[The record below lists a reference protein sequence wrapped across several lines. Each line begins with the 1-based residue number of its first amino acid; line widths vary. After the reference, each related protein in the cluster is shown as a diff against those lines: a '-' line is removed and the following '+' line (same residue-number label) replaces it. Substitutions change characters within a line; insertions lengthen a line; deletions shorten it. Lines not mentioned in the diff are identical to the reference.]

1 MFGGL
6 ALNQLLEAADRRE
19 KLVAVNP
26 QFISA
31 SPATVIMNRVATAL
45 SSLGPGTEV
54 TVDEASFKVKGK
66 VTTGRGAIR
75 MTVQVYAITP
85 HDSSS
90 GGGLNMVEIRRG
102 RGDIMEFNALHAKV
116 RGMLED
122 LVSRGSVARMK

>member
-26 QFISA
+26 QFISSA
-31 SPATVIMNRVATAL
+31 PATTIINRIATAL
-45 SSLGPGTEV
+45 SSLGAGTEV

-75 MTVQVYAITP
+75 LTAQIFRVT
-85 HDSSS
+85 D
-90 GGGLNMVEIRRG
+90 GLSLVEIRRG
-102 RGDIMEFNALHAKV
+102 RGDLMEFNALHAKV

-122 LVSRGSVARMK
+122 IISRGSVARLK